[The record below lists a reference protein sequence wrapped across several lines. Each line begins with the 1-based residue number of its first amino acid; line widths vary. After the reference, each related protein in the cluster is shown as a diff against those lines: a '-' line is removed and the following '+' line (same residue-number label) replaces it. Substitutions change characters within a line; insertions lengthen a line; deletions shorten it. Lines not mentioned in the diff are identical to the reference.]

1 MLVLLSWEMEGE
13 MAKFGKQQKVN
24 KISVMKE
31 VVIITWGE
39 TVTQC
44 LGEKR

>member
-1 MLVLLSWEMEGE
+1 MLVLFSWEMEEE

-24 KISVMKE
+24 EISVMKE
-31 VVIITWGE
+31 VVIITWRE